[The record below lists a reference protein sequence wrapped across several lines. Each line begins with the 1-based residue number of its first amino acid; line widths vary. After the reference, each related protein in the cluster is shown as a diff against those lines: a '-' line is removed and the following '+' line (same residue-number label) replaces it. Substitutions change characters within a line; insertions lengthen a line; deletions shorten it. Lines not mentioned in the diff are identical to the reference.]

1 MVQFKLLHR
10 GLVRKVTFKN
20 VEQPSWH
27 ELSWKIGDVCQIPH
41 AAVALTYLD
50 PDGDKITISSQP
62 ELMEYYYALEEDD
75 FDPSSTPH
83 KFIVRNLSEDRGRE
97 HSRRRL
103 SVGPYAEDEAE
114 RDPTKLRLSG
124 YSTFA
129 DALSPLARS
138 AGGTDL
144 EDASSPE
151 KEDLPGGWFGAWG
164 KVLGG
169 GNESSPTPAPAPAAS
184 APPPP
189 PPPPPPPIPEP
200 TKPISTS
207 NTSSRLDPD
216 SNPWANDGNVTKTP
230 AWAASTTPTS
240 TAKAP
245 ALPWAPPSHVATGT
259 LKGPSRGPPPQQQ
272 QQQTQ
277 SKLVPPPVAAT
288 VHMDSMVAD
297 RATTYEGSPAVLAT
311 VPRGRRHKK
320 KLEKAAKEEEA
331 RRAAEAANPTG
342 SKFEEMELKAME
354 REAARERDESAR
366 ASAEAATRAAVEE
379 QRRQEQ
385 HEWDRERERLERI
398 KIDERT
404 QPHQTHQRGVSDLSH
419 SSEWEHVQDQTADQ
433 EDEQSYRDRI
443 EAARANVFG
452 TSPSNAPTIR
462 QRKSSTRSKDKTGKS
477 SRPNSKIYPPTPA
490 PKKFFD
496 SDLVSENGQN
506 GASGSAPATPGIP
519 APPSTAQVCSDV
531 ADLLVS
537 FGRILDNEREL
548 LDAIRETF
556 SSGPHPGALSS
567 TFHNRRLSPEMLR
580 IVTSVDDLLT
590 KILPSRPAPSPHE
603 NISMALE
610 PRVPTPSVTPTPT
623 IPADPEFSVPKS
635 EFATS
640 FEFANRG
647 RQQGAPIINVPRPKY
662 PASSLTREG
671 YSTGTTPPSQTSY
684 GFGTS
689 SYPSNTSPDKSSH
702 ARSRSRPP
710 PGDFEIVPPSFL
722 PPQARVVPPP
732 VVPGE
737 ETDGSPMT
745 PDPSRG
751 FARHGGHEGG
761 LVLAS
766 QSQRSTDT
774 TKADMDRQLYKSQR
788 ELYKLER
795 AERKKEME
803 ERAAAKAERKR
814 AKAAASSDPKIADLT
829 SQLQGLVPPR
839 PHEAERQYIENP
851 YDNGPR
857 TAGRIPDRSKY
868 RLCGGLGQVT
878 LVTSSGIPRDR
889 ILRLLHPSPLYTR
902 IPRHSRS
909 IEPGEDDSPLLVVLV
924 LSDTPILVRRP
935 RILPALKRITPL
947 QQDLAKRVALR
958 LTEMGYTPQK
968 YPTLPSIVGHRIRPL
983 MNTPGVNENELA
995 YHIVRDLFNPA
1006 STSIPATKDIQT
1018 SWFPEL
1024 IRLLG
1029 RATRSPEGPPG
1040 DTITQ
1045 GWDADRRDI
1054 DIPFW
1059 TIPPTSI
1066 YLPRIFFGVFCI
1078 QRLYT
1083 TTSPSLHSLIPIHNH
1098 GQHYSQAHWAKGE
1111 VQRVI
1116 RSSIQLTRRAA
1127 ILDAPC
1133 WIWSLESHQVYM
1145 RRCKFDRMTNQQTE
1159 ILTLLCLCRQ
1169 TVYNAIKSGYRL
1181 LDGAGDYGNEKE
1193 AGEGVARAIKE
1204 GIVKREDLFI
1214 TSKLWNTFH
1223 AKEHAHA
1230 LARKQL
1236 ADWGLDYFDL
1246 FLIHFPVSLKYVD
1259 PAKRYPP
1266 EWFGDDGKTVEL
1278 QNTPIQE
1285 TWQALEELVDAGL
1298 AKNIGISNMQG
1309 SLIIDI
1315 FRYARIAP
1323 QSFLELNMGQG
1334 VKSLLEGHSTIESV
1348 AKAHNKTAA
1357 QVLLRWASQ
1366 RGIAVIPKSNNQGRL
1381 EQNLASTD
1389 FDLSDE
1395 QIKSISALNQGIRFN
1410 NPADID
1416 PRMSIFA

>member
-83 KFIVRNLSEDRGRE
+83 KFIVRNLSEGIPDDSVSDPRE
-97 HSRRRL
+97 DMFLTRDLQTVAAST
-103 SVGPYAEDEAE
+103 VGGGSQWGLTPEDEAE

-151 KEDLPGGWFGAWG
+151 KEDLPGGFKPSPSPQPSKNTGGTGSWFGAWG

-169 GNESSPTPAPAPAAS
+169 GNESSLTPAPAPAAS

-189 PPPPPPPIPEP
+189 PPPPPPIPEP
-200 TKPISTS
+200 TKPIPTS

-419 SSEWEHVQDQTADQ
+419 SSEWEHVQDQTAEQ

-496 SDLVSENGQN
+496 SDLVSDNGQN
-506 GASGSAPATPGIP
+506 GASGSAPVTPGIP

-647 RQQGAPIINVPRPKY
+647 RQQGAPVINVPRPKY

-732 VVPGE
+732 VVPGD

-751 FARHGGHEGG
+751 FARHSGHEGG

-766 QSQRSTDT
+766 QSQRSTET

-857 TAGRIPDRSKY
+857 TAGPYPGSQASTVY
-868 RLCGGLGQVT
+868 AEGLGQVT
-878 LVTSSGIPRDR
+878 LVPPPGFPGSNSAVTAPVSPVHEDPSAQSFDR
-889 ILRLLHPSPLYTR
+889 ARRRRQSLTGGVSPERYS
-902 IPRHSRS
+902 HSRPPPS
-909 IEPGEDDSPLLVVLV
+909 NSTRTETYHGLQPDAYPGAAHHSSQYAPQ
-924 LSDTPILVRRP
+924 
-935 RILPALKRITPL
+935 PL

-995 YHIVRDLFNPA
+995 YHIVRDLFKY
-1006 STSIPATKDIQT
+1006 S
-1018 SWFPEL
+1018 
-1024 IRLLG
+1024 G
-1029 RATRSPEGPPG
+1029 
-1040 DTITQ
+1040 
-1045 GWDADRRDI
+1045 
-1054 DIPFW
+1054 
-1059 TIPPTSI
+1059 
-1066 YLPRIFFGVFCI
+1066 
-1078 QRLYT
+1078 
-1083 TTSPSLHSLIPIHNH
+1083 H
-1098 GQHYSQAHWAKGE
+1098 GQ
-1111 VQRVI
+1111 
-1116 RSSIQLTRRAA
+1116 T
-1127 ILDAPC
+1127 
-1133 WIWSLESHQVYM
+1133 
-1145 RRCKFDRMTNQQTE
+1145 
-1159 ILTLLCLCRQ
+1159 
-1169 TVYNAIKSGYRL
+1169 
-1181 LDGAGDYGNEKE
+1181 
-1193 AGEGVARAIKE
+1193 
-1204 GIVKREDLFI
+1204 
-1214 TSKLWNTFH
+1214 
-1223 AKEHAHA
+1223 
-1230 LARKQL
+1230 
-1236 ADWGLDYFDL
+1236 
-1246 FLIHFPVSLKYVD
+1246 
-1259 PAKRYPP
+1259 
-1266 EWFGDDGKTVEL
+1266 
-1278 QNTPIQE
+1278 
-1285 TWQALEELVDAGL
+1285 
-1298 AKNIGISNMQG
+1298 
-1309 SLIIDI
+1309 
-1315 FRYARIAP
+1315 
-1323 QSFLELNMGQG
+1323 
-1334 VKSLLEGHSTIESV
+1334 
-1348 AKAHNKTAA
+1348 
-1357 QVLLRWASQ
+1357 
-1366 RGIAVIPKSNNQGRL
+1366 
-1381 EQNLASTD
+1381 
-1389 FDLSDE
+1389 
-1395 QIKSISALNQGIRFN
+1395 
-1410 NPADID
+1410 
-1416 PRMSIFA
+1416 